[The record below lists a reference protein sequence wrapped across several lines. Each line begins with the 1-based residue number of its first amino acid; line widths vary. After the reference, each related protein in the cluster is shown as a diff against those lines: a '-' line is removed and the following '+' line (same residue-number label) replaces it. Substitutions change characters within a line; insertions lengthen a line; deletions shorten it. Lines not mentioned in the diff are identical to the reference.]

1 MDEIERVSTRWPAYE
16 ALLTERITPLL
27 CDLVDAVGP
36 LLRSGLRAVPASASA
51 HHFELFACD
60 LVFDAASVARLME
73 VNINPAFGAFAPA
86 TRDALVRPLFA
97 DLLALVVLPHATG
110 APPARG
116 HWRRI
121 GCDADADAAP
131 PPPPPPP
138 SVENELRAHFA
149 YVTFKRSHRKR
160 YEKKV
165 GAERPIHLTR
175 AVGARSRV
183 DLATA

>member
-1 MDEIERVSTRWPAYE
+1 MELVSSAWAGYARVLDESIA
-16 ALLTERITPLL
+16 PLL
-27 CDLVDAVGP
+27 ADLVDALRP
-36 LLRSGLRAVPASASA
+36 LLAAGRAALPASGSA
-51 HHFELFACD
+51 GHFELFACD